1 MVDLIALANAVL
13 NGKPAE
19 DCSSTK
25 TDRCAGSAASGFG
38 SNNPATTIRI
48 KKARPRIECHR
59 LLGGLHHVGCSLL
72 TSYDSGSKQRSESPL
87 RVKRRHQQAPGPRLL
102 CPPITDIERPPRD
115 VRKVPEADLTHVN
128 CPKAAKDF

>member
-25 TDRCAGSAASGFG
+25 TDRCAGSAATGPG
-38 SNNPATTIRI
+38 SNNPATTTRI

-59 LLGGLHHVGCSLL
+59 LLGGLHPVGCSLL
-72 TSYDSGSKQRSESPL
+72 YKL
-87 RVKRRHQQAPGPRLL
+87 
-102 CPPITDIERPPRD
+102 
-115 VRKVPEADLTHVN
+115 
-128 CPKAAKDF
+128 

>member
-1 MVDLIALANAVL
+1 MKSGDLLPALMVDLIALANAVL

-25 TDRCAGSAASGFG
+25 TDRCAGSAATGPG

-59 LLGGLHHVGCSLL
+59 LLAGLHPVGCSLL
-72 TSYDSGSKQRSESPL
+72 YKL
-87 RVKRRHQQAPGPRLL
+87 
-102 CPPITDIERPPRD
+102 
-115 VRKVPEADLTHVN
+115 
-128 CPKAAKDF
+128 